1 MNNENQIIKSS
12 PKDVFMHLLNM
23 IALYASATSIL
34 VLLFQYINIYFPDI
48 LNPYFDPGSPMRG
61 AIASLII
68 IFPVFILTSKFIQK
82 DIEKF
87 PQKSELKIR
96 KWLLYFT
103 LFIAAIIIIGDL
115 VSLIYNFLQGELTIR
130 FFLKII
136 SVLAVAASILGYYL
150 YELRRKPGVISSK
163 IKIFTRLVIAIVAVI
178 VIIGFFI
185 AGSPFKQRLVRFD
198 RERVND
204 LQMIQ
209 GQIVN
214 FWMNKEKLPASL
226 NDLKDN
232 ISGFVAPVDPETG
245 NPYEYRVKGNLT
257 FELCANFNF
266 TSKEGAVNI
275 SAPAYPRYGIEE
287 NWNHSAGRVCFE
299 RTIDPD
305 IYKPKNVI
313 KSD

>member
-136 SVLAVAASILGYYL
+136 SVLAVAASIFGYYL
-150 YELRRKPGVISSK
+150 YELRRKPGIISSK

-178 VIIGFFI
+178 VIVGFFI

-198 RERVND
+198 RERIND

-214 FWMNKEKLPASL
+214 FWINKEKLPASL

-275 SAPAYPRYGIEE
+275 SAPTYPRYGIEE
-287 NWNHSAGRVCFE
+287 NWNYSAGRVCFE

-313 KSD
+313 KSN

>member
-12 PKDVFMHLLNM
+12 PKDVFMYLLNM

-136 SVLAVAASILGYYL
+136 SVLAVAASIFGYYL
-150 YELRRKPGVISSK
+150 YELRRKPGIISSK

-178 VIIGFFI
+178 VIVGFFI

-214 FWMNKEKLPASL
+214 FWINKEKLPASL

-266 TSKEGAVNI
+266 ASKEGAINI

-313 KSD
+313 KSN

>member
-136 SVLAVAASILGYYL
+136 SVLAVAASIFGYYL

-178 VIIGFFI
+178 VIVGFFI

-214 FWMNKEKLPASL
+214 FWINKEKLPASL

-299 RTIDPD
+299 RNIDPD

-313 KSD
+313 KSN

>member
-23 IALYASATSIL
+23 IVLYASATSIL

-136 SVLAVAASILGYYL
+136 SVLAVAASIFGYYL

-178 VIIGFFI
+178 VIVGFFI
-185 AGSPFKQRLVRFD
+185 AGSPFKQRLIRFD

-214 FWMNKEKLPASL
+214 FWINKEKLPASL

>member
-12 PKDVFMHLLNM
+12 PKDVFMYLLNM

-48 LNPYFDPGSPMRG
+48 LNPYFDPGSPMRW

-136 SVLAVAASILGYYL
+136 SVLAVAASIFGYYL
-150 YELRRKPGVISSK
+150 YELRRKPGIISSK

-178 VIIGFFI
+178 VIVGFFI

-214 FWMNKEKLPASL
+214 FWINKEKLPASL

-266 TSKEGAVNI
+266 ASKEGAINI

-313 KSD
+313 KSN

>member
-136 SVLAVAASILGYYL
+136 SVLAVAASIFGYYL

-178 VIIGFFI
+178 VIVGFFI

-214 FWMNKEKLPASL
+214 FWINKEKLPASL

>member
-150 YELRRKPGVISSK
+150 YESRRKPGVISSK